1 MKKNPFDLDLYST
14 GVYDVVNRK
23 GMKVEVLQIESPLN
37 CNLPIRVLHTNGA
50 HIWHYSN
57 GKPCVNNS
65 EYDLFLVKKEEN
77 KNQQAQHIF
86 DVMAILN
93 TEKEMKMHD
102 IERYVERVKEIDAT
116 LEEYRFQLSQIF
128 ID

>member
-1 MKKNPFDLDLYST
+1 MKKIPFNLDLYST

-37 CNLPIRVLHTNGA
+37 CDLPIRVLHTNKA